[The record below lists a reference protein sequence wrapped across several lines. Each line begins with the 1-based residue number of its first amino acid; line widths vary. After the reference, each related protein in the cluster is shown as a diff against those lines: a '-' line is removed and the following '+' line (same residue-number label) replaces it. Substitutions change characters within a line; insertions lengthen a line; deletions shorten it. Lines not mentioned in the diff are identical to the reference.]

1 MSAQGRSQARVAPQ
15 RAARRVVHERAG
27 PLPSANCPGARS
39 AEGGPMSPTGNPV
52 TRPRVLIA
60 DDHRVVAQ
68 GLKSMLSADFELVA
82 VVTDGP
88 AMVEAAKALNPD
100 VIVADVSMPL
110 LNGIDALEV
119 LRQEGV
125 RVPVVFLTMHNQAGY
140 ARRALR
146 AGASGYV
153 LKLDA
158 PEELVQAIRAALDGG
173 TFVSPALA
181 RAVFEGT
188 ASGPADL
195 GERIALLTPR
205 QRVILG
211 MFAEGFSAK
220 EIAKKLDIS
229 SRTVESHKYQIM
241 ESLGAQSGA
250 ELIRLAIRHGIVE
263 P

>member
-1 MSAQGRSQARVAPQ
+1 
-15 RAARRVVHERAG
+15 
-27 PLPSANCPGARS
+27 
-39 AEGGPMSPTGNPV
+39 MSPPGDPQAASTPL

-68 GLKSMLSADFELVA
+68 GLKSMLSADFELVS
-82 VVTDGP
+82 VVTDGQ
-88 AMVEAAKALNPD
+88 AMVEAAKTLRPD
-100 VIVADVSMPL
+100 VIVADVTMPV
-110 LNGIDALEV
+110 LNGIEALET
-119 LRQEGV
+119 LRQQGID
-125 RVPVVFLTMHNQAGY
+125 VPVVFLTMHNQAGY

-146 AGASGYV
+146 AGAAGYV
-153 LKLDA
+153 LKLAA

-188 ASGPADL
+188 ESGPPDA
-195 GERIALLTPR
+195 GERIALLTLH
-205 QRVILG
+205 QREILR